1 MATGSHRLAHSVGGN
16 HLTDV
21 GDTIDVDHGDG
32 HLLLA

>member
-1 MATGSHRLAHSVGGN
+1 MATGSHRLAHSVGN